1 MKPSSLM
8 KVCSMCATLAAGC
21 GGGGGNVNSPTPVVS
36 PAAAANL
43 SSAPG
48 AMAMAAY
55 WQGAHKYILKAS
67 NAGNNY
73 TLQVSSVPNAGTT
86 KFNGAAP
93 AYSSVD
99 TVTLDENGVMI
110 TNTVSTE
117 YYLLNPYVPLGR
129 MSSTGSPYA
138 VVTSSSPLPSTL
150 EVGSS
155 GDMDSLTY
163 YHDSSMSTLD
173 AQEDDTYSVKGNNRT
188 TLLLCEDSSI
198 TNVTAQGTAD
208 DLVDDSAKDCYTVD
222 AAGNAALVSV
232 TLTVN
237 GVPLTFE

>member
-1 MKPSSLM
+1 MNRGSLII
-8 KVCSMCATLAAGC
+8 VSSMCAALAAGC
-21 GGGGGNVNSPTPVVS
+21 GGGGGNGSSPPPAVSPTP
-36 PAAAANL
+36 ATNL

-48 AMAMAAY
+48 AMAMATY
-55 WQGAHKYILKAS
+55 RQGAHKDTLKAS
-67 NAGNNY
+67 NAGNSY
-73 TLQVSSVPNAGTT
+73 TLQVSNITNAGTT

-99 TVTLDENGVMI
+99 TVTLDENGVVI
-110 TNTVSTE
+110 ANTVSTD
-117 YYLLNPYVPLGR
+117 YFLLDPYVPLGR
-129 MSSTGSPYA
+129 VSSTGSPYG
-138 VVTSSSPLPSTL
+138 VVTGSSPLPMTL
-150 EVGSS
+150 DVGSS

-163 YHDSSMSTLD
+163 YHDSSMGTLD
-173 AQEDDTYSVKGNNRT
+173 AQEDDTYSVKANNPT

-208 DLVDDSAKDCYTVD
+208 DLVDDSESDCYTVN

-237 GVPLTFE
+237 GVTLTFE

>member
-1 MKPSSLM
+1 MKPSPLIIA
-8 KVCSMCATLAAGC
+8 CSMCATLAAGC
-21 GGGGGNVNSPTPVVS
+21 GGGGGNGSSPVAAVS
-36 PAAAANL
+36 PAAATNL

-48 AMAMAAY
+48 AMAMASY
-55 WQGAHKYILKAS
+55 RQGAHKYTLKAS
-67 NAGNNY
+67 NAGNSY

-110 TNTVSTE
+110 ANTVSTD
-117 YYLLNPYVPLGR
+117 YFLLNPYVPLGR
-129 MSSTGSPYA
+129 VSSTGSPYG
-138 VVTSSSPLPSTL
+138 VVTSSSPLPTTL

-173 AQEDDTYSVKGNNRT
+173 AQEDDAYSVKANNTT

-198 TNVTAQGTAD
+198 TNVTTQGTAD
-208 DLVDDSAKDCYTVD
+208 DLVDDSESDCYTVD

-232 TLTVN
+232 ALTVN
-237 GVPLTFE
+237 GVTLKFE

>member
-1 MKPSSLM
+1 MKPGSLIS
-8 KVCSMCATLAAGC
+8 VCSMYATLAAGC
-21 GGGGGNVNSPTPVVS
+21 GGGGVNGGSPTPAVS
-36 PAAAANL
+36 PEAATNL

-48 AMAMAAY
+48 AMAMATY
-55 WQGAHKYILKAS
+55 RQGAHKYTLKAS
-67 NAGNNY
+67 NAGNSY
-73 TLQVSSVPNAGTT
+73 TLQVSSAPNAGTT
-86 KFNGAAP
+86 KFSGAAP

-99 TVTLDENGVMI
+99 TVTLYENGVMI
-110 TNTVSTE
+110 ANTVSTD
-117 YYLLNPYVPLGR
+117 YFLLNPYVPLGR
-129 MSSTGSPYA
+129 VSSTGSPYG
-138 VVTSSSPLPSTL
+138 VVTSSSPLPTTL

-173 AQEDDTYSVKGNNRT
+173 AQEDVTYSVKANNTT
-188 TLLLCEDSSI
+188 TLLLCENSSI

-208 DLVDDSAKDCYTVD
+208 DLVDDSENDCYKVD

-237 GVPLTFE
+237 GVTLTFE

>member
-1 MKPSSLM
+1 MKPGSLIS
-8 KVCSMCATLAAGC
+8 VCSMYATLAAGC
-21 GGGGGNVNSPTPVVS
+21 GGGGVNGGSPTPAVS
-36 PAAAANL
+36 PEAATNL

-48 AMAMAAY
+48 AMAMATY
-55 WQGAHKYILKAS
+55 RQGAHKYTLKAS
-67 NAGNNY
+67 NGANSY
-73 TLQVSSVPNAGTT
+73 TLRVSNVPNAGTT

-110 TNTVSTE
+110 ANTVSTD
-117 YYLLNPYVPLGR
+117 YFLLNPYVPLGR
-129 MSSTGSPYA
+129 VSSTGSPYG
-138 VVTSSSPLPSTL
+138 VVTSSSPLPTTL

-163 YHDSSMSTLD
+163 YHDSGMSTLD
-173 AQEDDTYSVKGNNRT
+173 AQEDVTYSVKANNTT

-208 DLVDDSAKDCYTVD
+208 DLVDDSENDCYKVD
-222 AAGNAALVSV
+222 AGGNAALISV

-237 GVPLTFE
+237 GVTLTFE

>member
-1 MKPSSLM
+1 MKPGSLII
-8 KVCSMCATLAAGC
+8 VSSMCATLAAGC
-21 GGGGGNVNSPTPVVS
+21 GGGGNGSSQAPAVS
-36 PAAAANL
+36 PAAATNL

-48 AMAMAAY
+48 AMAMATY
-55 WQGAHKYILKAS
+55 RQSAHKYTLKAS
-67 NAGNNY
+67 NAGNSY
-73 TLQVSSVPNAGTT
+73 TLQVSSVPNAGIT

-110 TNTVSTE
+110 ANTVSTD
-117 YYLLNPYVPLGR
+117 YFLLNPYVPLGR
-129 MSSTGSPYA
+129 VSSSGSPYG
-138 VVTSSSPLPSTL
+138 VVTSSSPLPTTL
-150 EVGSS
+150 DVGSS

-173 AQEDDTYSVKGNNRT
+173 AQEDDTYSVKANNTT

-208 DLVDDSAKDCYTVD
+208 DLLDDSENDCYTVD

-237 GVPLTFE
+237 GVTLRFE